1 MKSVLLQSKWRPET
15 FLDLLGASADFK
27 KLLPDKYNAPV

>member
-1 MKSVLLQSKWRPET
+1 MEPVLLQSKWRPKT

-27 KLLPDKYNAPV
+27 KLLPYMYNAPL